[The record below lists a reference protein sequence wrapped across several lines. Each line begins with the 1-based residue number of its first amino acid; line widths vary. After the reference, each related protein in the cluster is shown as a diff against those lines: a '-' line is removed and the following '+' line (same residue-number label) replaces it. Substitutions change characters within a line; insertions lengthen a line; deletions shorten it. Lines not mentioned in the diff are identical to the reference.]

1 MSSLRTY
8 NFTQDYDPGATAAVT
23 NTSSSGATTSQQ
35 TNTAAGGSIQTT
47 QSTFTYV
54 PPTSTQTPVIETS
67 TVTNIL
73 GNYGITISANSTTNS
88 GSSIILGGN
97 DAGIVIYT
105 KGNSTT
111 NYIDINS
118 KMYVPAVFCTSDERL
133 KTDIT
138 LLDNALDKVN
148 KLKGVTYTWKDGH
161 GGKEIGV
168 IAQDIH
174 AQFPELISLNSDN
187 FLTVDY
193 PKITAVLIES
203 VKELK
208 KEIDT
213 IKESLNIK
221 NPCQTKEKKPR
232 KPRQPKQNKI
242 EMKEEIKEETV
253 KIEEKK
259 PRKPRAKKVTE

>member
-1 MSSLRTY
+1 MSSLRTLKIA
-8 NFTQDYDPGATAAVT
+8 QDYDPGASAAQT
-23 NTSSSGATTSQQ
+23 STSSSGATTTQQ

-54 PPTSTQTPVIETS
+54 PPTTTQTPVTVTS

-73 GNYGITISANSTTNS
+73 GTYGITISSNNTDNN
-88 GSSIILGGN
+88 GSSIILGGSE
-97 DAGIVIYT
+97 AGVVIHT
-105 KGNSTT
+105 KGNLTT
-111 NYIDINS
+111 NYVDFKSNMFAPS
-118 KMYVPAVFCTSDERL
+118 LLCTSDERL

-161 GGKEIGV
+161 GRKEIGV

-174 AQFPELISLNSDN
+174 AQFPELVTLNSDN

-193 PKITAVLIES
+193 PKLTAVLIES
-203 VKELK
+203 VKDLK

-221 NPCQTKEKKPR
+221 NPCQIKEKKPR
-232 KPRQPKQNKI
+232 KPRQPKKL
-242 EMKEEIKEETV
+242 
-253 KIEEKK
+253 
-259 PRKPRAKKVTE
+259 TE